1 MDIRNIM
8 LKYENNLSKIATKD
22 NDAIRLSNLDKDI
35 RPEYYRDIDK
45 IIFSK
50 SYMRYMDKTQVFT
63 NKENDHISRRM
74 SHVQMVSKIA
84 RTIGRALSL
93 NEDLIEAISLGHDLG
108 HVPFGHLGENFLNEI
123 SLKNN
128 EGIFMHN
135 VQGVRNL
142 MFLENN
148 GEGLNLTVQV
158 LDGILCHN
166 GELVF
171 EKYHSKKK
179 TKQEFINE
187 YKNSYIDKKNIEN
200 LRPMTLEGCVV
211 RISDVISYLGRDIE
225 DAITLKIIKEDD
237 IPKHLI
243 KKLGKNNNEII
254 DKIVIDIIENS
265 INKPYITMSKEINE
279 AIKELMEFN
288 YKNIY
293 YKSITQEQKTKY
305 KEMFETV
312 FNENLKYL
320 QEENKKTNIYEI
332 YLNNM
337 STKYMNE
344 NRKERIVID
353 YISGMTDDYFI
364 KEYDKIVDKRNN

>member
-1 MDIRNIM
+1 
-8 LKYENNLSKIATKD
+8 
-22 NDAIRLSNLDKDI
+22 
-35 RPEYYRDIDK
+35 
-45 IIFSK
+45 
-50 SYMRYMDKTQVFT
+50 
-63 NKENDHISRRM
+63 
-74 SHVQMVSKIA
+74 
-84 RTIGRALSL
+84 
-93 NEDLIEAISLGHDLG
+93 
-108 HVPFGHLGENFLNEI
+108 
-123 SLKNN
+123 
-128 EGIFMHN
+128 
-135 VQGVRNL
+135 
-142 MFLENN
+142 
-148 GEGLNLTVQV
+148 
-158 LDGILCHN
+158 
-166 GELVF
+166 
-171 EKYHSKKK
+171 
-179 TKQEFINE
+179 
-187 YKNSYIDKKNIEN
+187 
-200 LRPMTLEGCVV
+200 MTLEGCVV

-364 KEYDKIVDKRNN
+364 KEYELHFIPMRRDLTV